1 MLIDFDV
8 PIGPHESRSEN
19 QGNKNIKDNDAKG
32 NSKSMNNHLRSRLVV
47 LAVLVMVS
55 NLQ

>member
-19 QGNKNIKDNDAKG
+19 QGNKNINDNDAKG
-32 NSKSMNNHLRSRLVV
+32 NSKSMNNLLRSRLVV